1 MLDTIEMN
9 QKLHYDHRDLFERYY
24 AVRYRHFQSRSPE
37 NLRRYGVRVSGVPSI
52 DATIES
58 YEIDSELSIDAMFEM
73 WRKGVTVKVANYQD
87 CAEIYEI
94 IQRHLVKTGEFIRFT
109 INGSNKELLED
120 LVDLDKFASIVY
132 DKAKSIFTEQERA
145 AVHSHAFAGI
155 QTINF
160 FNILNKGY
168 SKIETVSVT
177 ASGEQVAKKTV
188 TDHRQA
194 PVREREDL
202 SKLFIEQM
210 ERAGTLGGIHGK
222 QE

>member
-1 MLDTIEMN
+1 MT
-9 QKLHYDHRDLFERYY
+9 QPLHYDHRDLFERYY
-24 AVRYRHFQSRSPE
+24 AVRYRHFESRTPDQ
-37 NLRRYGVRVSGVPSI
+37 LRRYGVRVSGVPQI
-52 DATIES
+52 DASIEK
-58 YEIDSELSIDAMFEM
+58 YEVDSELSIDGMFEL
-73 WRKGVTVKVANYQD
+73 WRKNVTIKVVNYAD

-120 LVDLDKFASIVY
+120 MVDLDKFATVVY
-132 DKAKSIFTEQERA
+132 DKAKSVFTDRERA

-168 SKIETVSVT
+168 SKIDTISVT
-177 ASGEQVAKKTV
+177 AAGETVVKKTV
-188 TDHRQA
+188 TDTKAA
-194 PVREREDL
+194 PVRERDDL

-222 QE
+222 QD